1 MGYSRLMPR
10 LLLATACAAVLAW
23 PCIAVAQDAP
33 VKGAAVLTHPLGAL
47 ATRSVDLIAA
57 GRFDEVMAMRGADD
71 RKEWKSSS
79 AADRQAF
86 SARLKDR
93 APTPAVFAKM
103 VREGGELTVDGDN
116 ASLIAET
123 AAGMLRQTF
132 VREAGQWRVEFG
144 PMLLASEGAAAP
156 PVTRI
161 EGAELTRHP
170 ATALVLQYA
179 DLVHAG
185 RLERAIAT
193 LGSTKAQAAW
203 KALPAAEKK
212 ESATFRRGMLPTRAA
227 LSAALA
233 SGGVLLVEG
242 ETATLNVITMTPA
255 TAANSRGTST
265 TVAIPLVQEQGQW
278 KLAQ

>member
-1 MGYSRLMPR
+1 MGYSRAMSR
-10 LLLATACAAVLAW
+10 LLLATACAAVLVC
-23 PCIAVAQDAP
+23 PSISVAQDAP
-33 VKGAAVLTHPLGAL
+33 VKGAAVLAHPLGAL
-47 ATRSVDLIAA
+47 ATKCVDLIAA

-71 RKEWKSSS
+71 RKEWKASS
-79 AADRQAF
+79 AADKQAF
-86 SARLKDR
+86 AARLKDR

-103 VREGGELTVDGDN
+103 VREAGELSIDGDN

-144 PMLLASEGAAAP
+144 PMLLASEGAGAP
-156 PVTRI
+156 PVTRV

-185 RLERAIAT
+185 RLEQAIAT
-193 LGSTKAQAAW
+193 LGSTTAQAAW

-212 ESATFRRGMLPTRAA
+212 ESATFRRKMLPTRTA

-233 SGGVLLVEG
+233 AGGVLLVEG

-255 TAANSRGTST
+255 TATNSRGTST